1 MKTGTIKFMFI
12 GLIINLLSGCTI
24 SSQKVQ
30 FPSNLN
36 LSQNSKFL
44 KEVVK
49 ISNFPFYAD
58 NIHVN
63 PTVKVVTAASTYGID
78 LLNKVP
84 SVCQDDYRYGHK
96 YNNTLGED
104 ELGYLSIMYWLPS
117 NGNYLLFDFVLDN
130 DMEYYKEF
138 LVTTDLNGVIID
150 YLLVNDGWS
159 GSSGANF
166 IQSTLLSD
174 LTLQQT
180 EIKLLSSKYVPH
192 ISITT
197 FPGQKVDYIYKIST
211 DGKFVLQSKNEHTQ
225 RTFNITELKG
235 LIEDLP

>member
-1 MKTGTIKFMFI
+1 MKTKAIKFMFI
-12 GLIINLLSGCTI
+12 ILIINFLSGYTI
-24 SSQKVQ
+24 SAQTVQ

-44 KEVVK
+44 NEVIK
-49 ISNFPFYAD
+49 ISNFPFYVD
-58 NIHVN
+58 NVHVN
-63 PTVKVVTAASTYGID
+63 PTIKALKSESSYGIN

-84 SVCQDDYRYGHK
+84 TVCLDDYRYGHK
-96 YNNTLGED
+96 FDNTLGAD
-104 ELGYLSIMYWLPS
+104 GLGYLSVMYWLPS
-117 NGNYLLFDFVLDN
+117 NGNYLLLDFVLD
-130 DMEYYKEF
+130 DEMEYYKEF

-150 YLLVNDGWS
+150 YLLVNDGWT
-159 GSSGANF
+159 GSRGANF

-180 EIKLLSSKYVPH
+180 EIKLLSSSYVQH
-192 ISITT
+192 SSITA
-197 FPGQKVDYIYKIST
+197 FPGQKVDYVYKIST

-235 LIEDLP
+235 LIKDLP